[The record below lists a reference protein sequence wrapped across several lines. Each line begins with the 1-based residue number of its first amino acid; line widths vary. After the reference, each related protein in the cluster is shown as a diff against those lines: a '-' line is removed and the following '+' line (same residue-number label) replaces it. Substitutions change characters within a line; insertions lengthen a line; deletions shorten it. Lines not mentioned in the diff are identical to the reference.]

1 MAAATAEEPTLVSR
15 PGTGTK
21 SKDFEPASRLGT
33 GAQSR
38 TGVESVITPPRRRR
52 AKRVNERRMRS
63 IAITT
68 LVMLTFL
75 TRQFPNSPRGSSRAF
90 RSLSKPFEAFW
101 KPFEAFRSLSK
112 LGAFRSLSKPF
123 EAFRSLSKPLRAF
136 QRLLKRFKAFRSLS
150 TPFEVCRSLLKPFE
164 AFRSFLKCF
173 AAL

>member
-1 MAAATAEEPTLVSR
+1 MA
-15 PGTGTK
+15 
-21 SKDFEPASRLGT
+21 
-33 GAQSR
+33 
-38 TGVESVITPPRRRR
+38 R

-123 EAFRSLSKPLRAF
+123 EAFRRLSKPFEVFRSLSKPFEA
-136 QRLLKRFKAFRSLS
+136 RSLS
-150 TPFEVCRSLLKPFE
+150 KPFE
-164 AFRSFLKCF
+164 AFRSFSKPFEAFRSLWLGGLGEFSLCGHRRLTSRRVKRYLQLRPSGNEKPLF
-173 AAL
+173 RTTSLTNKTEP